1 MERSTVG
8 ILGVMAVLALS
19 ACGAEGGDTRVDAAG
34 APPTETAPQGQ
45 GSAAGDSA
53 AGVQPEGG
61 APDASPGGLPALATA
76 SGAAPAAQAPAA
88 QAPAPAE
95 TREDAAAILRRAE
108 VAYDALRSLEADFTQ
123 DLSVPLLGSSQ
134 RSRGKLYIRRPD
146 RFLMRFTDPSGDV
159 VVADGRYLWLYYP
172 SSDPKQVIR
181 TSVGAGGQQI
191 DFQKEFL
198 SDPLARF
205 NAVLNGVESAAGR
218 PAHLLTLTPR
228 AASPYRQVRIW
239 VDRQDALVRRFE
251 ITEANES
258 VRRIELGALR
268 ANPTLGDQIFSF
280 TPPAGTQVFT
290 Q

>member
-1 MERSTVG
+1 MERSMAKMVG
-8 ILGVMAVLALS
+8 GLALVALA
-19 ACGAEGGDTRVDAAG
+19 ACGAENGELRAEG
-34 APPTETAPQGQ
+34 
-45 GSAAGDSA
+45 
-53 AGVQPEGG
+53 EGG
-61 APDASPGGLPALATA
+61 AGAAARRGAAAD
-76 SGAAPAAQAPAA
+76 SGAPAAVQGALDSAFAGEAPFPGGDPAA
-88 QAPAPAE
+88 APQAGPATPPAQPAAAPTE

-134 RSRGKLYIRRPD
+134 RSRGKLYVRRPD
-146 RFLMRFTDPSGDV
+146 RFLMRFTDPAGDV

-198 SDPLARF
+198 SNPLARF
-205 NAVLNGVESAAGR
+205 HAVLGGIESAAGR
-218 PAHLLTLTPR
+218 PAQLLTLTPR

-268 ANPTLGDQIFSF
+268 PNPTLADQVFNF
-280 TPPAGTQVFT
+280 TPPTGTQVFS